1 MIFQKLGISQSE
13 KISDFT
19 GCLKP
24 CHYKKYTFLAEH
36 NFKSK
41 KNYEFDLWA
50 VSSNTKIETE
60 ELIYPM
66 STMVAEFGGTLGL
79 FLGFSFIS
87 LWDYFGTLKKLVA
100 FVKPKS

>member
-1 MIFQKLGISQSE
+1 ME
-13 KISDFT
+13 DF
-19 GCLKP
+19 
-24 CHYKKYTFLAEH
+24 A
-36 NFKSK
+36 K